1 MLKNTLKK
9 KFFLIFSAL
18 FIIFILYLFPA
29 YDENKIKDNKNVKD
43 QETIIYLLDNNN
55 YVGRVAVISNEKDKI
70 KKAKEMLSYLIINN
84 AKTSY
89 LKEGFKPLIPA
100 KTKILSIQIDKDLI
114 KINFS
119 NDILKIS
126 EDNEEKMLSSIIYS
140 MTSIEGIKKVSIYVE
155 GNILNKLPNSKKQ
168 LNPVLDRTYGINQI
182 YDFTKINGTTKTTIY
197 YLAKYK
203 DYFYYVPVTMI
214 SNQNEEKMEIIIEEL
229 SSKAVYETS
238 LISYL
243 KSSKEISYKIS
254 EENITLNLN
263 KILFDNLNDDNLIES
278 LIYTINLSIK
288 DNYSIKKVI
297 YNIDNNLYKTYSI

>member
-263 KILFDNLNDDNLIES
+263 KILFDNLNNDNLIES

>member
-9 KFFLIFSAL
+9 KFSLIFSAL
-18 FIIFILYLFPA
+18 FIIFILYLFPD
-29 YDENKIKDNKNVKD
+29 YDEKKIKDNKNVKD

-140 MTSIEGIKKVSIYVE
+140 MTSIEIG
-155 GNILNKLPNSKKQ
+155 
-168 LNPVLDRTYGINQI
+168 R
-182 YDFTKINGTTKTTIY
+182 
-197 YLAKYK
+197 
-203 DYFYYVPVTMI
+203 
-214 SNQNEEKMEIIIEEL
+214 
-229 SSKAVYETS
+229 
-238 LISYL
+238 
-243 KSSKEISYKIS
+243 
-254 EENITLNLN
+254 
-263 KILFDNLNDDNLIES
+263 
-278 LIYTINLSIK
+278 
-288 DNYSIKKVI
+288 
-297 YNIDNNLYKTYSI
+297 